1 MGIQQIK
8 IMVATPIYA
17 DPRVFNALKILRV
30 FALINIM
37 EDITWNI
44 DNNDNF
50 KVSIKLGSGKEITIE
65 DSTPCAIV
73 KDLSLEELEETNKK
87 LSKVISQLKKI
98 NN

>member
-1 MGIQQIK
+1 
-8 IMVATPIYA
+8 
-17 DPRVFNALKILRV
+17 
-30 FALINIM
+30 M

-73 KDLSLEELEETNKK
+73 KDLSLAELEETNKK

>member
-1 MGIQQIK
+1 
-8 IMVATPIYA
+8 MVATPIYA

-50 KVSIKLGSGKEITIE
+50 KLSIKLGSGKEITIE

-73 KDLSLEELEETNKK
+73 KDLSLNELEETNKK
-87 LSKVISQLKKI
+87 LSETIALLRTVFK
-98 NN
+98 

>member
-1 MGIQQIK
+1 
-8 IMVATPIYA
+8 
-17 DPRVFNALKILRV
+17 L
-30 FALINIM
+30 
-37 EDITWNI
+37 
-44 DNNDNF
+44 

>member
-1 MGIQQIK
+1 
-8 IMVATPIYA
+8 
-17 DPRVFNALKILRV
+17 
-30 FALINIM
+30 M
-37 EDITWNI
+37 EDITLNI

>member
-1 MGIQQIK
+1 
-8 IMVATPIYA
+8 
-17 DPRVFNALKILRV
+17 
-30 FALINIM
+30 M

-50 KVSIKLGSGKEITIE
+50 KVSIKLGSGKEINIH

-73 KDLSLEELEETNKK
+73 KDLSLDELEETNKK

>member
-1 MGIQQIK
+1 
-8 IMVATPIYA
+8 
-17 DPRVFNALKILRV
+17 
-30 FALINIM
+30 M

-44 DNNDNF
+44 DNNDKF

-73 KDLSLEELEETNKK
+73 KDLSLAELEETNKK
-87 LSKVISQLKKI
+87 LSKLILQLKKI